1 VDRIRKRGLPVSGN
15 STGRQSKTSGSQ
27 RKPAGFDTLI
37 GAMVYEFPAFAE
49 YLPPTPHR
57 RYIQMYFF
65 PKLAMKNITPASAYP
80 LLNTDV
86 YYSVDCSFA
95 YLKQVNHYLSALG
108 YKISE
113 MSLQKSY
120 FLGYTLRLH
129 FSEPVP
135 SLIMD
140 VLTEYLAIENPAPVY
155 LQSN

>member
-1 VDRIRKRGLPVSGN
+1 
-15 STGRQSKTSGSQ
+15 
-27 RKPAGFDTLI
+27 
-37 GAMVYEFPAFAE
+37 
-49 YLPPTPHR
+49 
-57 RYIQMYFF
+57 MYFF